1 MRMRILY
8 GVCSDG
14 LGHAMRARVL
24 GDELRRAGHELLFAA
39 FGRPAALLR
48 RHGFEVLEVK
58 GLTIAF
64 EAGAI
69 RRRRTVQ
76 RALSEA
82 PSRIHHN
89 LRAALNE
96 VKAFA
101 PDVTLTDFSGFACY
115 AKLVTHCPVISID
128 HQHVIDRFHH
138 PPEVTH
144 GFWGNFAVARATVTA
159 KTPGC
164 DRFLVTSFYFP
175 KPRAGTEG
183 STQLTGPLLR
193 PELIGSTVSQG
204 EHVLVYQTAAGDSAL
219 LETLQAVPDVPFRV
233 YGAGTPMQRRNVE
246 LLAFDEAGF
255 LEDLVS
261 ARAVVSNGGFSALS
275 EAIYLAKPVLSIPVA
290 HQGEQQLN
298 AAWLSRLG
306 LGMRGSRLTKDLLQS
321 FLQHGRGAAPTRD
334 PRLTT
339 GTRDFTREL
348 TRALAEV
355 A

>member
-1 MRMRILY
+1 MRILY

-24 GDELRRAGHELLFAA
+24 GDELRRAGHELMFAA
-39 FGRPAALLR
+39 FGRPAELLR
-48 RHGFEVLEVK
+48 GHGFEVLEVR
-58 GLTIAF
+58 GLTIEF

-69 RRRRTVQ
+69 RRRRTLL

-89 LRAALNE
+89 ARAALNE

-101 PDVTLTDFSGFACY
+101 PEVTLTDFSGFACY
-115 AKLVTHCPVISID
+115 AKLVTRCPIISID
-128 HQHVIDRFHH
+128 HQHVIDRFEH
-138 PPEVTH
+138 PPDVTH
-144 GFWGNFAVARATVTA
+144 GFRGNFAVARATVTA

-175 KPRAGTEG
+175 NPRAGTEG
-183 STQLTGPLLR
+183 TTQLTGPLLR
-193 PELIGSTVSQG
+193 PELMRATPSRG
-204 EHVLVYQTAAGDSAL
+204 EHVLVYQTAAGNSAL
-219 LETLQAVPDVPFRV
+219 LEALHSAPDVLFRV
-233 YGAGTPMQRRNVE
+233 YGAGAPSHRRNVE
-246 LLAFDEAGF
+246 LLPFDEARF
-255 LEDLVS
+255 SEDLAS
-261 ARAVVSNGGFSALS
+261 ARALVSNGGFSAIS
-275 EAIYLAKPVLSIPVA
+275 EAIYLGKPVLSIPVA

-306 LGMRGSRLTKDLLQS
+306 LGMRGNELTKELLRE
-321 FLQHGRGAAPTRD
+321 FLEHCSGERPPRD

-339 GTRDFTREL
+339 GTHDFTREL

>member
-1 MRMRILY
+1 
-8 GVCSDG
+8 
-14 LGHAMRARVL
+14 MRARVL
-24 GDELRRAGHELLFAA
+24 GDELRRDGHELLFAA
-39 FGRPAALLR
+39 FGKPGALLR
-48 RHGFEVLEVK
+48 RHGFEVLEVR

-69 RRRRTVQ
+69 RRRRTLR

-89 LRAALNE
+89 ARAALNE

-138 PPEVTH
+138 PAEVTE

-175 KPRAGTEG
+175 HPRAGTES
-183 STQLTGPLLR
+183 STHLTGPLLR
-193 PELIGSTVSQG
+193 PELIRSTVSQG
-204 EHVLVYQTAAGDSAL
+204 EHVLVYQTAPGDSAL
-219 LETLQAVPDVPFRV
+219 LETLHSLPEVPFRV
-233 YGAGTPMQRRNVE
+233 YGAGAPLQRRNEE
-246 LLAFDEAGF
+246 LLPFDEATF
-255 LEDLVS
+255 LADLAS

-275 EAIYLAKPVLSIPVA
+275 EAIYLSKPVLSIPVA

-306 LGMRGSRLTKDLLQS
+306 LGMRGNRLTKELLRG
-321 FLQHGRGAAPTRD
+321 FLQHRRAAAPPRD

-339 GTRDFTREL
+339 GTRDFTRAL